1 MFEAERWSS
10 TTGATASSCGD
21 SGKGGTGGGSSPE
34 ASRVF
39 LFPIVTVRLFFGGVL
54 VDIMDY
60 EVWLRVVN
68 VVLVLSL
75 IHI

>member
-10 TTGATASSCGD
+10 TTGVTASSCGD

-39 LFPIVTVRLFFGGVL
+39 LLLIGTVRLLLGGVL
-54 VDIMDY
+54 VDIMVY
-60 EVWLRVVN
+60 ESRLRVVN
-68 VVLVLSL
+68 VG
-75 IHI
+75 